1 MNQSVKNVLIMSIVI
16 SDEYGKRVDYGKYKI
31 YNVNGRTDEERQF
44 IVFPERRKKCLH
56 SNREYERNLLY
67 ERSHGKYK
75 AVGFF
80 VTESRYRTFFQLL

>member
-1 MNQSVKNVLIMSIVI
+1 M
-16 SDEYGKRVDYGKYKI
+16 DYGKYKI
-31 YNVNGRTDEERQF
+31 YYVHGRTDEERQF

-75 AVGFF
+75 AVGFLSQNHVIVHF
-80 VTESRYRTFFQLL
+80 SIIMKGTVVHFIRKISITAED